1 MYTVDVVV
9 QDCAGSTGSCGTLD
23 VESRSLGILNS
34 ESSIVRQVGQDDA
47 LIESAI
53 FGEEEG
59 GHEGKDGEG
68 DYQFK

>member
-23 VESRSLGILNS
+23 VESRSLGILNGKS
-34 ESSIVRQVGQDDA
+34 GVVGQVGHDDA
-47 LIESAI
+47 LVESAV

-59 GHEGKDGEG
+59 GHEGEDGER